1 MFQIYEKKLHDCDM
15 NIFVTITAKIVA
27 GIIEF
32 RLSFLQAFGFWFGGE
47 IV

>member
-1 MFQIYEKKLHDCDM
+1 MFQKLRKKIHDSDM
-15 NIFVTITAKIVA
+15 NIFVTIAAKIVA

-32 RLSFLQAFGFWFGGE
+32 RLSFFQAFGFWFGGE